1 MMVSCYNIVKTGGLP
16 MKYGYIRPVELY
28 DETEGQKKKILEYA
42 GHLFIEAHADNK
54 KRTALEELLD
64 TLEDGDELFVTDFCV
79 LADSTKH
86 LVDIID
92 TCISKPVKIHIL
104 NPGILVDEGTRYNFQ
119 KILNEISNFQ
129 SDVVKFRTQLGVSKA
144 IKDGKK
150 MGRPRRS
157 DDNIKKAVEMYMSK
171 QYTLDEI
178 KEKTNISR
186 ATLYRHL
193 ES

>member
-1 MMVSCYNIVKTGGLP
+1 

-28 DETEGQKKKILEYA
+28 DDIAGQKKKIMEYTNEIFMES
-42 GHLFIEAHADNK
+42 HSENK
-54 KRTALEELLD
+54 KRLELERVLEATLD
-64 TLEDGDELFVTDFCV
+64 AGDELIVTDFCI

-92 TCISKPVKIHIL
+92 SCIRKSVQIRIL
-104 NPGILVDEGTRYNFQ
+104 NPDIVIDEDTEYNFQ
-119 KILNEISNFQ
+119 RILNEVSNFQ
-129 SDVVKFRTQLGVSKA
+129 SDIVKFRTQLGVDKA
-144 IKDGKK
+144 IKGGKK

-157 DDNIKKAVEMYMSK
+157 DENIKRAVEMYMSK
-171 QYTLDEI
+171 KYTLDEI

>member
-1 MMVSCYNIVKTGGLP
+1 

-28 DETEGQKKKILEYA
+28 DETEGQKNKILKYTK
-42 GHLFIEAHADNK
+42 HLFIETHADNK
-54 KRTALEELLD
+54 KRTELEKLLK
-64 TLEDGDELFVTDFCV
+64 TMEDGDELFVTDFCV

-104 NPGILVDEGTRYNFQ
+104 NPGILVDDGTQYNFQ